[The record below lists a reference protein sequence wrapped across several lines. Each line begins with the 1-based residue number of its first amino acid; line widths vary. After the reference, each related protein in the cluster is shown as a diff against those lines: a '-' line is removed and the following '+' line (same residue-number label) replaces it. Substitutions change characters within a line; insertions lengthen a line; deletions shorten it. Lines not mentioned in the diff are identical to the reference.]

1 MQSVHKEMICVYRLI
16 LLYFCLMTDEN
27 ALISREDG
35 LWREALRNIVAL
47 WAESSTAIKSPRRDD
62 LRRDKRRAVEAF
74 FAFIGK
80 RPVKVEPQDVLAWQA
95 HLRQKKLS
103 ANSIY
108 TRVSFLSSF
117 YGWAIK
123 NAPPG
128 QTITANPVQFAR
140 PKRPKPYQTEA
151 TKALDDD
158 QVRALVRVV
167 RMRADQ
173 GDIVAKRDLALLLWY
188 LLTGMRRSEVIGLRG
203 KDMEVKENC
212 LVVTG
217 RVKGGTYVSRE
228 VADPELRAALI
239 DYLTASNRLHA
250 LKSDAPLWTR
260 HDLAGKP
267 GDTLTSHSFV
277 RNLKRYAAEAGLKH
291 IHLHQTRH
299 TYARIVAEETGSII
313 ETQDALGHESPKTT
327 RVYVQRI
334 AIKRDKHSKRISAR
348 LRG

>member
-1 MQSVHKEMICVYRLI
+1 MA
-16 LLYFCLMTDEN
+16 DEK
-27 ALISREDG
+27 ALVSQDEG
-35 LWREALRNIVAL
+35 LWREALKSIVAL
-47 WAESSTAIKSPRRDD
+47 WADSSTAIKSPRRDD

-74 FAFIGK
+74 FAFVGK
-80 RPVKVEPQDVLAWQA
+80 RPAEVEPQDILAWQA
-95 HLRQKKLS
+95 HLRQEKLS

-117 YGWAIK
+117 FGWAIK
-123 NAPPG
+123 NALPG
-128 QTITANPVQFAR
+128 QPFTANPVQFAR

-151 TKALDDD
+151 TKALNDE

-167 RMRADQ
+167 RIKAEG

-188 LLTGMRRSEVIGLRG
+188 LLTGMRRSEVISLRG
-203 KDMEVKENC
+203 KDVELKADC

-217 RVKGGTYVSRE
+217 RVKGGTYVGRE
-228 VADPELRAALI
+228 VADPDLRAALI
-239 DYLTASNRLHA
+239 DYLTASDRLYA
-250 LKSDAPLWTR
+250 LKTDAPLWTR
-260 HDLAGKP
+260 HDVAGKP
-267 GDTLTSHSFV
+267 GEALTSHSFV
-277 RNLKRYAAEAGLKH
+277 RNLRRYAEAAGLKH

-334 AIKRDKHSKRISAR
+334 AVKRDKHSKRISAR

>member
-1 MQSVHKEMICVYRLI
+1 
-16 LLYFCLMTDEN
+16 MTDAN
-27 ALISREDG
+27 VMVGREAS

-47 WAESSTAIKSPRRDD
+47 WADSSTAIKSPRLDD

-74 FAFIGK
+74 FAFVGK
-80 RPVKVEPQDVLAWQA
+80 RPAEVEPQDVLAWQA
-95 HLRQKKLS
+95 HLRQEKLS

-108 TRVSFLSSF
+108 TRVSLLSSF
-117 YGWAIK
+117 YAWAIK
-123 NAPPG
+123 NAPLG
-128 QTITANPVQFAR
+128 QPFTANPVQYAR
-140 PKRPKPYQTEA
+140 PRRPKPYQTEA
-151 TKALDDD
+151 TKALDDE

-167 RMRADQ
+167 RTKADE
-173 GDIVAKRDLALLLWY
+173 GNVIAKRDLALLLWY

-203 KDMEVKENC
+203 KDIELKEDC

-217 RVKGGTYVSRE
+217 RVKGGTYVGRE
-228 VADPELRAALI
+228 VADLDLRAALI

-250 LKSDAPLWTR
+250 LKTDSPLWTR

-267 GDTLTSHSFV
+267 GDALTSHSFV

-299 TYARIVAEETGSII
+299 TYARIVAEETGSLI

-334 AIKRDKHSKRISAR
+334 TIKRDKHSKRISAR
-348 LRG
+348 LRE

>member
-1 MQSVHKEMICVYRLI
+1 MEE
-16 LLYFCLMTDEN
+16 EN
-27 ALISREDG
+27 ALLGQKEG
-35 LWREALRNIVAL
+35 LWREALRSIVAL
-47 WAESSTAIKSPRRDD
+47 WADSSTVLKSPRRDD

-74 FAFIGK
+74 FAFAGK
-80 RPVKVEPQDVLAWQA
+80 RPAEVEPQDVLAWQS
-95 HLRQKKLS
+95 HLRQQKLS

-117 YGWAIK
+117 FGWAIK

-128 QTITANPVQFAR
+128 QAVAANPVQYAR

-151 TKALDDD
+151 TKALDDE

-167 RMRADQ
+167 TAKAE
-173 GDIVAKRDLALLLWY
+173 GGNIIAKRDLALLLWY
-188 LLTGMRRSEVIGLRG
+188 LLTGMRRAEVIGLRG
-203 KDMEVKENC
+203 KDIELKEDS

-217 RVKGGTYVSRE
+217 RVKGGTYVGRE
-228 VADPELRAALI
+228 VADPDLRAALI
-239 DYLTASNRLHA
+239 DYLTASHRLHA
-250 LKSDAPLWTR
+250 LRSDAPLWTR

-267 GDTLTSHSFV
+267 GEALTSHSFV
-277 RNLKRYAAEAGLKH
+277 RNLKRYAEAAGLRH

-299 TYARIVAEETGSII
+299 TYARIVSEETGSII

-348 LRG
+348 FRE

>member
-1 MQSVHKEMICVYRLI
+1 ME
-16 LLYFCLMTDEN
+16 EAN
-27 ALISREDG
+27 ALIGQQEALR
-35 LWREALRNIVAL
+35 REALRNIVTL
-47 WAESSTAIKSPRRDD
+47 WADSSTAIKSPRRDD

-74 FAFIGK
+74 FAFTGK
-80 RPVKVEPQDVLAWQA
+80 RPADVSPQDVLFWQA
-95 HLRQKKLS
+95 HLRQEKLS

-117 YGWAIK
+117 FGWAIK

-128 QTITANPVQFAR
+128 QAFTANPVQFAR
-140 PKRPKPYQTEA
+140 PKRPRPYQTEA
-151 TKALDDD
+151 TKALDDE

-167 RMRADQ
+167 RTKAD
-173 GDIVAKRDLALLLWY
+173 GSDLVAKRDLALLLWY

-203 KDMEVKENC
+203 KDIELKADC

-217 RVKGGTYVSRE
+217 RVKGGTYVGRE
-228 VADPELRAALI
+228 VADADLRAALI
-239 DYLTASNRLHA
+239 DYLTASDRLHA

-260 HDLAGKP
+260 HDVAGKP
-267 GDTLTSHSFV
+267 GEALTSHSFA
-277 RNLKRYAAEAGLKH
+277 RNLKRYAAAAGLTH

-334 AIKRDKHSKRISAR
+334 ALKRDKHSRRISER

>member
-1 MQSVHKEMICVYRLI
+1 ME
-16 LLYFCLMTDEN
+16 EEE
-27 ALISREDG
+27 ALVNHQGG
-35 LWREALRNIVAL
+35 LWREALRSLVSL
-47 WAESSTAIKSPRRDD
+47 WAEGSTAIKSPRRDD
-62 LRRDKRRAVEAF
+62 LRRDKQRAVEAF
-74 FAFIGK
+74 FVFIGK
-80 RPVKVEPQDVLAWQA
+80 RPADVEPQDVLAWQA
-95 HLRQKKLS
+95 HLRQEKLS

-117 YGWAIK
+117 FAWAIK

-128 QTITANPVQFAR
+128 QTFTSNPVQYAR
-140 PKRPKPYQTEA
+140 PKRPKPYQTAA
-151 TKALDDD
+151 TKALDDE

-167 RMRADQ
+167 RAKAD
-173 GDIVAKRDLALLLWY
+173 GGNIVAKRDLALLLWY

-203 KDMEVKENC
+203 KDIELKADC

-217 RVKGGTYVSRE
+217 RVKGGTYIGRE
-228 VADPELRAALI
+228 VADLELRAALI
-239 DYLTASNRLHA
+239 DYLSASNRLHA

-267 GDTLTSHSFV
+267 GEALTSHSFV
-277 RNLKRYAAEAGLKH
+277 RNLKGYAEAAGLKH

-334 AIKRDKHSKRISAR
+334 AVKRDKHSKRISAR
-348 LRG
+348 LRE

>member
-1 MQSVHKEMICVYRLI
+1 MEE
-16 LLYFCLMTDEN
+16 EN
-27 ALISREDG
+27 ALVSQEEG

-47 WAESSTAIKSPRRDD
+47 WADSSTAIKSPRRDD
-62 LRRDKRRAVEAF
+62 LRRDKQRAVEAF
-74 FAFIGK
+74 FTFTGK
-80 RPVKVEPQDVLAWQA
+80 RPAEIEPQDVLAWQA
-95 HLRQKKLS
+95 HLRQEKLS

-117 YGWAIK
+117 FGWAIK

-128 QTITANPVQFAR
+128 QTFTSNPVQFAR

-151 TKALDDD
+151 TKALDDE
-158 QVRALVRVV
+158 QVRTLVCVV
-167 RMRADQ
+167 RMKAAA
-173 GDIVAKRDLALLLWY
+173 GDLVAKRDLALLLWY

-203 KDMEVKENC
+203 KDIELKEDC

-217 RVKGGTYVSRE
+217 RVKGGTYIGRE
-228 VADPELRAALI
+228 VADPDLRLALI
-239 DYLTASNRLHA
+239 DYLSASNRLHA

-260 HDLAGKP
+260 HDLAGQP
-267 GDTLTSHSFV
+267 GDALTSHSFV
-277 RNLKRYAAEAGLKH
+277 RNLKRYAAAAGLKH

-348 LRG
+348 LLE